1 VTGFTRFMAGEVF
14 SAVSMEW
21 LLPLL
26 LLLFIFP
33 GFIVL
38 AGIAIRN
45 ERAEDK
51 RQRAEFD
58 RMVLSL
64 LKSSLSTASLDR
76 RRPLSDV
83 VIALGLRH
91 GRPRLLFQRRDRRE
105 GIGNAGRK
113 LMTFIYAYH
122 YVRSPV
128 FQLGGVHPH
137 RVRTERQI
145 RKFVFEQKWHV
156 PVFLAREES

>member
-1 VTGFTRFMAGEVF
+1 MTGFTRFMAGEVF
-14 SAVSMEW
+14 SAVSLEW
-21 LLPLL
+21 LPALVLVV
-26 LLLFIFP
+26 FILP
-33 GFIVL
+33 GFIIL

-51 RQRAEFD
+51 RQQAEFD

-64 LKSSLSTASLDR
+64 LKFSLSTTSLDR
-76 RRPLSDV
+76 PRPLSDV

-91 GRPRLLFQRRDRRE
+91 GRPRLLFQRSGPGDR
-105 GIGNAGRK
+105 IGAAGRK
-113 LMTFIYAYH
+113 LMTFVYAYH

-128 FQLGGVHPH
+128 FLLGGVHPD
-137 RVRTERQI
+137 RVRVERQI